1 MSKIKGRLFLTGAI
15 AVAIA
20 IPTLSVSEPLG
31 AVAPT
36 ANAVLELVPLG
47 TYIGSGGLGAS
58 EIAAFDSLTKQIYI
72 TNGATNK
79 INIVSIANPLAP
91 VLVANVD
98 LSSYGVGVQSV
109 AVGNG
114 IVAAAVDSSPTTD
127 STGRRTATDG
137 RVVLM
142 STDGQVLKS
151 LTVGNLPDHVSFT
164 PDKKTILVANEGEP
178 ICALENTATA
188 ALEAEDPTLVS
199 DPKGTI
205 SLIDVTNGA
214 ANATVKT
221 LDFSGF
227 NKTDLLAKNVRVF
240 FPGSSAE
247 QDLEPEY
254 ITTNA
259 SGTQAYVTLQEAN
272 AVAIVDLA
280 AKTITDVV
288 SLGYKDWG
296 AAGLVYDGS
305 KTDSTSSKTLANPIS
320 YAGVPLKGMYMPD
333 TIASYSVSGQ
343 TYLVTANEGD
353 TRDYTCYKEESTFGD
368 ISGIDS
374 FAAYWDTANDAVKAN
389 AKLGAQKTTL
399 AFPTKAPVSG
409 TTTNLYTFGG
419 RSFTIR
425 KADGTLV
432 WDSGSEFEEI
442 ALRDYP
448 KAFNSD
454 SDSGAASSLLMVQG
468 QPARLDGRSTSKGVE
483 PEALAV
489 GTIGTQTFAFIG
501 LERMGGI
508 MAYNISNP
516 ATPTFISYTNLALAG
531 LGLSPANNTT
541 PGSYDVSPEA
551 IVFVPAVQSPTLKPL
566 LITANELSGTTTV
579 YEVRVASP
587 TTVPNVAPA
596 KETLDAL
603 KEKTLLTTTATPAA
617 GASITATS
625 NGFVPFETVQ
635 LIVDSSSIVATATA
649 DALGSATISG
659 ALSST
664 ISLGSHV
671 VAMFAPVSGIG
682 YKTSMTVVSVANKPS
697 ISVVTATSGKLSV
710 AFKAPSSNGGSS
722 ITNYEYSTNN
732 GRAWKALSPA
742 VTTTPLVITE
752 RSDTTGKLVNGT
764 TYKVKI
770 RAVSAA
776 GSGAASAMKSGK
788 PIPVADAPTIGV
800 VTATSGKLSVAFT
813 APSSNG
819 GSLITNYEYSTN
831 NGTIWK
837 AFSPADTSSPLEI
850 KRSVTT
856 GSLLKG
862 SVYRVMIRAVN
873 ATGSGAPSVAKSVKA
888 K

>member
-1 MSKIKGRLFLTGAI
+1 M
-15 AVAIA
+15 
-20 IPTLSVSEPLG
+20 
-31 AVAPT
+31 
-36 ANAVLELVPLG
+36 
-47 TYIGSGGLGAS
+47 
-58 EIAAFDSLTKQIYI
+58 
-72 TNGATNK
+72 
-79 INIVSIANPLAP
+79 
-91 VLVANVD
+91 
-98 LSSYGVGVQSV
+98 
-109 AVGNG
+109 
-114 IVAAAVDSSPTTD
+114 
-127 STGRRTATDG
+127 
-137 RVVLM
+137 
-142 STDGQVLKS
+142 
-151 LTVGNLPDHVSFT
+151 
-164 PDKKTILVANEGEP
+164 
-178 ICALENTATA
+178 
-188 ALEAEDPTLVS
+188 
-199 DPKGTI
+199 
-205 SLIDVTNGA
+205 
-214 ANATVKT
+214 
-221 LDFSGF
+221 
-227 NKTDLLAKNVRVF
+227 
-240 FPGSSAE
+240 
-247 QDLEPEY
+247 
-254 ITTNA
+254 
-259 SGTQAYVTLQEAN
+259 
-272 AVAIVDLA
+272 
-280 AKTITDVV
+280 
-288 SLGYKDWG
+288 
-296 AAGLVYDGS
+296 
-305 KTDSTSSKTLANPIS
+305 
-320 YAGVPLKGMYMPD
+320 
-333 TIASYSVSGQ
+333 
-343 TYLVTANEGD
+343 
-353 TRDYTCYKEESTFGD
+353 
-368 ISGIDS
+368 
-374 FAAYWDTANDAVKAN
+374 
-389 AKLGAQKTTL
+389 
-399 AFPTKAPVSG
+399 
-409 TTTNLYTFGG
+409 
-419 RSFTIR
+419 
-425 KADGTLV
+425 

-697 ISVVTATSGKLSV
+697 IGVVTATSGKLSV

-742 VTTTPLVITE
+742 VTTTPLVIIE

-776 GSGAASAMKSGK
+776 GEWCGERYEAWQANSGC
-788 PIPVADAPTIGV
+788 
-800 VTATSGKLSVAFT
+800 
-813 APSSNG
+813 
-819 GSLITNYEYSTN
+819 
-831 NGTIWK
+831 
-837 AFSPADTSSPLEI
+837 
-850 KRSVTT
+850 
-856 GSLLKG
+856 
-862 SVYRVMIRAVN
+862 
-873 ATGSGAPSVAKSVKA
+873 
-888 K
+888 

>member
-1 MSKIKGRLFLTGAI
+1 
-15 AVAIA
+15 
-20 IPTLSVSEPLG
+20 
-31 AVAPT
+31 
-36 ANAVLELVPLG
+36 
-47 TYIGSGGLGAS
+47 
-58 EIAAFDSLTKQIYI
+58 
-72 TNGATNK
+72 
-79 INIVSIANPLAP
+79 
-91 VLVANVD
+91 
-98 LSSYGVGVQSV
+98 
-109 AVGNG
+109 
-114 IVAAAVDSSPTTD
+114 
-127 STGRRTATDG
+127 
-137 RVVLM
+137 
-142 STDGQVLKS
+142 
-151 LTVGNLPDHVSFT
+151 
-164 PDKKTILVANEGEP
+164 
-178 ICALENTATA
+178 
-188 ALEAEDPTLVS
+188 
-199 DPKGTI
+199 
-205 SLIDVTNGA
+205 
-214 ANATVKT
+214 
-221 LDFSGF
+221 
-227 NKTDLLAKNVRVF
+227 
-240 FPGSSAE
+240 
-247 QDLEPEY
+247 
-254 ITTNA
+254 
-259 SGTQAYVTLQEAN
+259 
-272 AVAIVDLA
+272 
-280 AKTITDVV
+280 
-288 SLGYKDWG
+288 
-296 AAGLVYDGS
+296 
-305 KTDSTSSKTLANPIS
+305 
-320 YAGVPLKGMYMPD
+320 
-333 TIASYSVSGQ
+333 
-343 TYLVTANEGD
+343 
-353 TRDYTCYKEESTFGD
+353 
-368 ISGIDS
+368 
-374 FAAYWDTANDAVKAN
+374 
-389 AKLGAQKTTL
+389 
-399 AFPTKAPVSG
+399 
-409 TTTNLYTFGG
+409 
-419 RSFTIR
+419 
-425 KADGTLV
+425 
-432 WDSGSEFEEI
+432 
-442 ALRDYP
+442 
-448 KAFNSD
+448 
-454 SDSGAASSLLMVQG
+454 
-468 QPARLDGRSTSKGVE
+468 
-483 PEALAV
+483 
-489 GTIGTQTFAFIG
+489 
-501 LERMGGI
+501 

-531 LGLSPANNTT
+531 LGLSPANNAT

-579 YEVRVASP
+579 YEVRVANP
-587 TTVPNVAPA
+587 TTVLDVAPA

-649 DALGSATISG
+649 DALGSVTITG

-710 AFKAPSSNGGSS
+710 AFKAPSSNGGSL

-732 GRAWKALSPA
+732 GRVWKALSPA
-742 VTTTPLVITE
+742 VTTTPLVIIE

-788 PIPVADAPTIGV
+788 PIPVADAPTIGAV
-800 VTATSGKLSVAFT
+800 SVTSGKLSVAFT

-873 ATGSGAPSVAKSVKA
+873 ATGSGAASVAKSVKA

>member
-47 TYIGSGGLGAS
+47 TYIGSGGLYAS

-305 KTDSTSSKTLANPIS
+305 KTDSTSSKALANPIS

-508 MAYNISNP
+508 MAYNVSNP

-551 IVFVPAVQSPTLKPL
+551 IVFVPAAQSPTLKPL

-603 KEKTLLTTTATPAA
+603 KEKTLLTTTATPVA

-635 LIVDSSSIVATATA
+635 LIVDSSSMATATA
-649 DALGSATISG
+649 DALGSVTISG

-682 YKTSMTVVSVANKPS
+682 YKTSMTVISVAGAPT
-697 ISVVTATSGKLSV
+697 IGVVTATSGKLSV
-710 AFKAPSSNGGSS
+710 AFTAPSSDGGSS

-732 GRAWKALSPA
+732 GIVWKAFSPA
-742 VTTTPLVITE
+742 VTTTPLVITQ
-752 RSDTTGKLVNGT
+752 RSDTTDKLANGT

-770 RAVSAA
+770 RAVNAA
-776 GSGAASAMKSGK
+776 GSGAASAKKPGK
-788 PIPVADAPTIGV
+788 PIPVADAPTIGAV
-800 VTATSGKLSVAFT
+800 RITRGKLSVAFT

-837 AFSPADTSSPLEI
+837 AFSPADTSSPLVI
-850 KRSVTT
+850 TRSVTA

-862 SVYRVMIRAVN
+862 RMYRVMIRAVI
-873 ATGSGAPSVAKSVKA
+873 ATGSGAASVAKSVKA

>member
-47 TYIGSGGLGAS
+47 TYIGSGGLYAS

-296 AAGLVYDGS
+296 ATGLVYDGS

-508 MAYNISNP
+508 MAYNVSNP

-603 KEKTLLTTTATPAA
+603 KEKTLLTTTATPVA

-635 LIVDSSSIVATATA
+635 LIVDSSSMATATA
-649 DALGSATISG
+649 DALGSVTISG

-710 AFKAPSSNGGSS
+710 AFKAPSSNGGSL

-732 GRAWKALSPA
+732 GRVWKALSPA
-742 VTTTPLVITE
+742 VTTTPLVIIE

-788 PIPVADAPTIGV
+788 PIPVADAPTIGAV
-800 VTATSGKLSVAFT
+800 SVTSGKLSVAFT